1 MSRLPKLGPAGGHGT
16 ASAHAKRRPAALLG
30 PFVKVVHPSIVGASR
45 LSWFCGFPSSRSDSR
60 RRRPNSSGRT
70 AAQSHGCYLGQQL
83 WASCSPAFWGSGL
96 SSARLIRTKRAA
108 TDARQGTA
116 PKIPWSQ
123 LEGRSLV
130 HPLTRTTDSQT
141 LRAAPGGRRKAL
153 DHRSLDARVAY
164 QERRGLRAGLSQEA
178 VDRLPARPSRS

>member
-16 ASAHAKRRPAALLG
+16 ASAHAATAARGAPGPSRESRTPEHRRGVAALVVLWVSILALG
-30 PFVKVVHPSIVGASR
+30 F
-45 LSWFCGFPSSRSDSR
+45 
-60 RRRPNSSGRT
+60 
-70 AAQSHGCYLGQQL
+70 AAQTTELFGSHGGTVPWLLLGAAL

-116 PKIPWSQ
+116 PKIPRSQ
-123 LEGRSLV
+123 LKGRSLV

-141 LRAAPGGRRKAL
+141 LRAAPGGLRKAL